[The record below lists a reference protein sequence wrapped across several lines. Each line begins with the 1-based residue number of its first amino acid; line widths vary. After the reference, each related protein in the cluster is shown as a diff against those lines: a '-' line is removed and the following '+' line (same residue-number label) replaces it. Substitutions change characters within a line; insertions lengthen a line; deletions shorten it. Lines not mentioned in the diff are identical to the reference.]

1 MPLHIL
7 EISHKQCSF
16 RSNIFSRFLS
26 QLCIFQLTLYDPA
39 IYKIILWTLHSFSN
53 AMKSKMLFFYR
64 LLIVT
69 DFQPTNAR
77 RAFPCFDEPALKAIF
92 NVSIVTPDASWMALS
107 NADEIVSVFE
117 MKDSRRPLISFRNTV
132 NNYI

>member
-53 AMKSKMLFFYR
+53 AMKSKMLIF
-64 LLIVT
+64 LQVT
-69 DFQPTNAR
+69 YCNRFSTHKCTKSFPMFR
-77 RAFPCFDEPALKAIF
+77 RASIESNFQCVYRDTWCILDGFVKCRWNSKCFWNERFSKTIDFFQKH
-92 NVSIVTPDASWMALS
+92 S
-107 NADEIVSVFE
+107 
-117 MKDSRRPLISFRNTV
+117 K
-132 NNYI
+132 